1 MATTFPTAAFP
12 AVPPASTPAIIAAS
26 RLAQMIGESS
36 LVAAKIVAAKIV
48 ARQTV
53 TAKLVTKKKI
63 TALKIFLHL
72 PTPQP
77 PASPPSFRGE
87 N

>member
-36 LVAAKIVAAKIV
+36 LVAAKIVA
-48 ARQTV
+48 RQTV

-77 PASPPSFRGE
+77 PASPPNFRGE